1 MALIGKD
8 GETHSHLTQEQR
20 EEGRGIFPMERRV
33 QLPDRGTWV
42 GPRPGETHI
51 ERANAAKEWGDRME
65 REIRERR
72 DLEHERLLRSH
83 EPPRRDDKADTPVPG
98 PIPEA
103 RRGLPLEHP
112 EWTLPRQ
119 PIYKTET
126 LEQRVDRLE
135 KVVIKLQSV
144 VIEMQHHTL
153 PLRRRGY
160 DV

>member
-8 GETHSHLTQEQR
+8 GESHSHLTQEQR

-42 GPRPGETHI
+42 GPRPGETHM
-51 ERANAAKEWGDRME
+51 ERANAAKEWGDRMDRENLE
-65 REIRERR
+65 RVSRR
-72 DLEHERLLRSH
+72 VLEAAY
-83 EPPRRDDKADTPVPG
+83 D
-98 PIPEA
+98 PEA
-103 RRGLPLEHP
+103 QARVKARSGLPLEYP
-112 EWTLPRQ
+112 ERTLPRQ

-144 VIEMQHHTL
+144 VIELQHHTL